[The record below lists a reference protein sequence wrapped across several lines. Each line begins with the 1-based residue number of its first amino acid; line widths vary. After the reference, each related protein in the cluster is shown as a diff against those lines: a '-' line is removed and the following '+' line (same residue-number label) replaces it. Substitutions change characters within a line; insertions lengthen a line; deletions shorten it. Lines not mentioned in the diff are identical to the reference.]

1 MKPIQKFYES
11 YDYINLS
18 LIQTQSLSHLRN
30 LSEIHKK
37 KPIISLNKPIKAKP
51 MKFHNFSIF
60 EEKKQHDDN
69 KILQSKLMK
78 IFNKPPKPILNIDF
92 IQYEENK
99 IKGNLLLKKLKKEKI
114 LKENNGLFKRLVKL
128 KPFFN
133 AKENDKNFNIEH
145 SENLRRIKKIK
156 LGKLRTDIRRNSKK
170 FLNKNNSENSIALPT
185 LKKNNIKTIKKT
197 QSSLNLKNYN
207 INNNLNSNTNNIIN
221 KTSETNK
228 IKDNSSNNMNENE
241 FFTTAIKNI

>member
-37 KPIISLNKPIKAKP
+37 KPIISLNKPTKAKP
-51 MKFHNFSIF
+51 MKFHNFLIF

-69 KILQSKLMK
+69 KILQNKLMK
-78 IFNKPPKPILNIDF
+78 IFNKPPKPVLNIDF
-92 IQYEENK
+92 ILYEENK

-114 LKENNGLFKRLVKL
+114 LKENNGLFNRLVKL

-145 SENLRRIKKIK
+145 SRNLKRIKKIK

-170 FLNKNNSENSIALPT
+170 LLIKNNSENSIVLPT
-185 LKKNNIKTIKKT
+185 LKKNNTIKKN
-197 QSSLNLKNYN
+197 QSCLNLKNYN
-207 INNNLNSNTNNIIN
+207 INNNLNSNTNNNIN

-228 IKDNSSNNMNENE
+228 IKDNSSNNINGNE

>member
-11 YDYINLS
+11 YDYTNLS
-18 LIQTQSLSHLRN
+18 LIQMKTLNHLRN

-37 KPIISLNKPIKAKP
+37 KPNISLYKPIKAKP

-60 EEKKQHDDN
+60 EEKKQQDDN

-78 IFNKPPKPILNIDF
+78 ISNKQPKPIINLDF

-99 IKGNLLLKKLKKEKI
+99 VKGNILIKKLNKEKI
-114 LKENNGLFKRLVKL
+114 LKENNGLYKRLTKL

-133 AKENDKNFNIEH
+133 AKENDRNFNIEH
-145 SENLRRIKKIK
+145 SQNLKRIKKIK
-156 LGKLRTDIRRNSKK
+156 LGKLRTDIRYFKK
-170 FLNKNNSENSIALPT
+170 LLIKNTSETSVILPT
-185 LKKNNIKTIKKT
+185 LKKNNSLKTIKKT
-197 QSSLNLKNYN
+197 QSCINLKNYN
-207 INNNLNSNTNNIIN
+207 INNNLNSNSNNIIN
-221 KTSETNK
+221 KTNETNE
-228 IKDNSSNNMNENE
+228 IKDNSTNNKNDNE